1 MKSYLALPAISLLL
15 FSSLPSSRGADEIV
29 IEHTMELFPQP
40 IPVSISGFSGE
51 VDAIFKSD
59 IIFLG
64 MKDVAPA
71 EAKYLI
77 TGSNSGRVE
86 GRLVRKIDNQQMFA
100 RAYTGS
106 SQRLSTHALAD
117 AI

>member
-1 MKSYLALPAISLLL
+1 MKSYLVLAVVSLSLW
-15 FSSLPSSRGADEIV
+15 SSFPSLCGAEEPIQIDRP
-29 IEHTMELFPQP
+29 MDLFPQP

-71 EAKYLI
+71 EAKYLN

-86 GRLVRKIDNQQMFA
+86 GRLIRKVDNNPMFA
-100 RAYTGS
+100 RAYTG
-106 SQRLSTHALAD
+106 
-117 AI
+117 